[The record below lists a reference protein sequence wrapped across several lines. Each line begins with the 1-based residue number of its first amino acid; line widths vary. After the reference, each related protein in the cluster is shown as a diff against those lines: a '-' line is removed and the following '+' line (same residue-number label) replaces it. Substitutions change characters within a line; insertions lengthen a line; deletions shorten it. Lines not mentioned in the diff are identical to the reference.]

1 MTRISG
7 STFYFKK
14 LFPAIWFGFL
24 AFFLLTASRASD
36 GGSILFYIV
45 PLAMAI
51 MGYGLFKKLVWDLAD
66 EVFDAGDRLIFRKG
80 GLEQTVRL
88 EEITN
93 IDYAQFHSP
102 ERITIH
108 VRSPGL
114 LGKEL
119 VFNPP
124 MRSNPFSKCPLVADL
139 IDRVD
144 RTRRR

>member
-1 MTRISG
+1 MTKISG

-24 AFFLLTASRASD
+24 AFFLVAAVPAA
-36 GGSILFYIV
+36 GGEAPFFVIV
-45 PLAMAI
+45 PVAMAI
-51 MGYGLFKKLVWDLAD
+51 FGYFLFKKLVWDLAD
-66 EVFDAGDRLIFRKG
+66 EVYDAGDRLIFRKG
-80 GLEQTVRL
+80 GREQVVRL

-108 VRSPGL
+108 VRSPGA

-124 MRSNPFSKCPLVADL
+124 LRGNPFSKCPLVSDL
-139 IDRVD
+139 IERVD
-144 RTRRR
+144 KARRR

>member
-1 MTRISG
+1 
-7 STFYFKK
+7 
-14 LFPAIWFGFL
+14 
-24 AFFLLTASRASD
+24 
-36 GGSILFYIV
+36 
-45 PLAMAI
+45 

>member
-1 MTRISG
+1 MTKISG

-24 AFFLLTASRASD
+24 AFFLLAAAPAS
-36 GGSILFYIV
+36 GGESILFYIV
-45 PLAMAI
+45 PVAMAI
-51 MGYGLFKKLVWDLAD
+51 FGYGFFKRLVWDLAD
-66 EVFDAGDRLIFRKG
+66 EVYDAGDRLVFRKG
-80 GLEQTVRL
+80 GQEQIVRL
-88 EEITN
+88 DEITN
-93 IDYAQFHSP
+93 IAYSHLHSP

-124 MRSNPFSKCPLVADL
+124 MRSNPFSKCPLVSDL
-139 IDRVD
+139 IERVD
-144 RTRRR
+144 KARRR